1 MASEKVLVT
10 GGAGFIGSALCRAL
24 LGRGH
29 QVTVLDDLSVGSPD
43 RVPAGGQLVRGDV
56 RDAGAVGRLLR
67 ALRPQ
72 RVFHLAALHY
82 IPHCNARPVDTLDIN
97 VGGTR
102 TLLEAC
108 RHEPPA
114 SVFVA
119 STAAVYPPAGSPF
132 REETPIGP
140 IDMYGHS
147 KAMDEDLA
155 RLFQRET
162 GARTVVGRLFNVFG
176 PNDSNPHL
184 IPALVSQVLDGRD
197 TLELGNLDPVRDYV
211 HVDDV
216 VAGILAAVGGAAAE
230 LEVFNIGSGRGHS
243 VREVVAVVEEA
254 VGRPLRV
261 VQTADRLRAV
271 ERQELVG
278 DVSKLASAS
287 GWQPRVDF
295 GSGMAALLAQNAA
308 APTRAQDA

>member
-1 MASEKVLVT
+1 MAGEKVLVT

-24 LGRGH
+24 LERGH
-29 QVTVLDDLSVGSPD
+29 EVVALDDLSVGSPE
-43 RVPAGGQLVRGDV
+43 RVPAGGRLVRGDV
-56 RDAGAVGRLLR
+56 RDAAAVERLLR
-67 ALRPQ
+67 ELRPR

-82 IPHCNARPVDTLDIN
+82 IPDCNARPVDTLDIN

-102 TLLEAC
+102 VLLEAC
-108 RHEPPA
+108 RREPPA

-132 REETPIGP
+132 REDAPMGP

-147 KAMDEDLA
+147 KAMAEDLA

-162 GARTVVGRLFNVFG
+162 GAHTVIGRLFNVFG
-176 PNDSNPHL
+176 PCDSNPHL
-184 IPALVSQVLDGRD
+184 IPAVLAQVRSGRE

-216 VAGILAAVGGAAAE
+216 VAGILAASSAAAPR
-230 LEVFNIGSGRGHS
+230 LTVYNVGSGRGHS
-243 VREVVAVVEEA
+243 VREVVAVVEKA
-254 VGRPLRV
+254 VGHPLRV

-278 DVSKLASAS
+278 DVTKLSHDT
-287 GWQPRVDF
+287 GWRPRVDF
-295 GSGMAALLAQNAA
+295 ARAMAALLASE
-308 APTRAQDA
+308 DASPAE